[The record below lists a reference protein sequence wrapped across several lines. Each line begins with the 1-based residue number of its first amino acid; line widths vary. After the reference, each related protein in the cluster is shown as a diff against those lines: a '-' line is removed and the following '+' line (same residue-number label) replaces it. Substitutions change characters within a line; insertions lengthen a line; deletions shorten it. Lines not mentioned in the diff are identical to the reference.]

1 MGEGQ
6 RKPRNRNETQPS
18 KRVPGQGRRAGEP
31 DTVLS
36 GERQDV
42 SLPSKGSRSIESQLS
57 PSGGLSSGGHLSCTC
72 DSGAHLQGAPA
83 CQPHLTPPFL
93 PGSLIPKPAAAQ
105 GTDPRRIRSWEEHG
119 TGWPGRHPPSCVPS
133 QSCVCVQSFRHV
145 RLFATSRT
153 VCSPPGLCP

>member
-42 SLPSKGSRSIESQLS
+42 SLPSRGSQKCKCLPLS
-57 PSGGLSSGGHLSCTC
+57 KRFHVHPSLAHPRFYPEVRGGGGV
-72 DSGAHLQGAPA
+72 
-83 CQPHLTPPFL
+83 
-93 PGSLIPKPAAAQ
+93 
-105 GTDPRRIRSWEEHG
+105 WE
-119 TGWPGRHPPSCVPS
+119 RHQV
-133 QSCVCVQSFRHV
+133 
-145 RLFATSRT
+145 T
-153 VCSPPGLCP
+153 